1 MNYNGYPQGPGW
13 FAVLTIAFATSV
25 GVVGAFYWAIVNGHV
40 PMTMTQQPVSE
51 AAKPARGEL
60 VKVPSLVGLPATVAG
75 ELLQARGLRLVV
87 QERKPDDKIAAEAVV
102 SQQPL
107 AESAL
112 AVDSPVSV
120 TISTGQPS
128 ELMLPDLA
136 GRSLAEARQTLESLG
151 LVMGPVAGPSDGVVK
166 SSEPAAGQKLA
177 PGSMVGLS
185 LEPGGVEVPKVV
197 GMGFGK
203 AKSTLEKAGFKLGK
217 VKERF
222 VEEIEG
228 WVVLEQTPAAG
239 EHLAKG
245 GSVDLVRNESY

>member
-1 MNYNGYPQGPGW
+1 MNDYRIYPQGPGW

-40 PMTMTQQPVSE
+40 PMTMVQ
-51 AAKPARGEL
+51 AAPAADKPARGEQ

-75 ELLQARGLRLVV
+75 ELLEARGLRLVV
-87 QERKPDDKIAAEAVV
+87 QERKTDDKVPAEGVV

-107 AESAL
+107 AESSL

-120 TISTGQPS
+120 VVSTGQPS
-128 ELMLPDLA
+128 ELMLPDLT
-136 GRSLAEARQTLESLG
+136 GRTMAETKQTLEGLG
-151 LVMGPVAGPSDGVVK
+151 LVLGPVAGPNDGVVK

-177 PGSMVGLS
+177 PGSMVGLV
-185 LEPGGVEVPKVV
+185 LEPAGIEVPKVT
-197 GMGFGK
+197 GMGWGR
-203 AKSTLEKAGFKLGK
+203 AKSTLEKAGFKVGK

-222 VEEIEG
+222 VEELEA

-239 EHLAKG
+239 ERLPAG
-245 GSVDLVRNESY
+245 GVVDLVRNESY

>member
-1 MNYNGYPQGPGW
+1 MNYSGYPQGPGW

-25 GVVGAFYWAIVNGHV
+25 GVVGAFYWGVVNGHV
-40 PMTMTQQPVSE
+40 PMAMMQAAP

-60 VKVPSLVGLPATVAG
+60 VEVPSLLGLPATVAG
-75 ELLQARGLRLVV
+75 ELLKARGLRLVV
-87 QERKPDDKIAAEAVV
+87 QERKPDDKIAAEAVI

-107 AESAL
+107 AESSL

-120 TISTGQPS
+120 TVSTGQPS
-128 ELMLPDLA
+128 ELMLPDLT
-136 GRSLAEARQTLESLG
+136 GRTLAEAKQTLEGLG
-151 LVMGPVAGPSDGVVK
+151 LVIGPVAGPADGVVK
-166 SSEPAAGQKLA
+166 TSEPAAGQKLA

-222 VEEIEG
+222 VEETEG
-228 WVVLEQTPAAG
+228 WVILEQTPAAG
-239 EHLAKG
+239 SQLAPG
-245 GSVDLVRNESY
+245 GTVDLVRNESY

>member
-1 MNYNGYPQGPGW
+1 MNYSGYPQGPGW
-13 FAVLTIAFATSV
+13 FAVLTIAFATSI
-25 GVVGAFYWAIVNGHV
+25 GVVGAFYWAVVNGHV
-40 PMTMTQQPVSE
+40 PMTPMQ
-51 AAKPARGEL
+51 AAAPARGEL

-87 QERKPDDKIAAEAVV
+87 QDRKADDKIAAEGVL

-107 AESAL
+107 AESSL

-136 GRSLAEARQTLESLG
+136 GRTLPEARQTLESLG
-151 LVMGPVAGPSDGVVK
+151 LVIGPVAGPEDGVVK
-166 SSEPAAGQKLA
+166 GSEPAAGQKLA

-185 LEPGGVEVPKVV
+185 LEVAGLEVPKVV
-197 GMGFGK
+197 GMGFSRAK
-203 AKSTLEKAGFKLGK
+203 AALEKAGFKVGK

-222 VEEIEG
+222 VEEQEAYVI
-228 WVVLEQTPAAG
+228 LEQTPEAG
-239 EHLAKG
+239 GHLPKG
-245 GSVDLVRNESY
+245 GSVDLVRNEGY